1 MKPNFSFSLFIVLL
15 MFYSCNEEFNVLVS
29 KDINT
34 NLSLE
39 FEQAKL
45 TIKSMGLDTAFISE
59 WNNYYVVEGDILICK
74 DSIKLSKASTRQ
86 YRTNYYASD
95 SQIIYVGVDNTIAQN
110 TDWREA
116 TQEVISEYNKNTG
129 LQLRYRETSPSI
141 TITKGKIQEIDCC
154 ATGTFPTSYGKPGNK
169 IVINTNFF
177 ANIDTYLSYKQK
189 VFLLIH
195 ELGHNLGLRHTSG
208 SSEGDGGWGLIQIP
222 GTPIS
227 DPDSYMNAN
236 TCGNSWFGFSQ
247 YDLIGLRYLW
257 PIKHTV
263 SFAYGILSSKI
274 VVDGSYL
281 DRSIVPVSESQIF
294 SGWYEDASLT
304 VPWSYSKQ
312 ITSDIYLYPQW
323 RPRMSNTLIQTN
335 SDELSYK
342 YFTLSQTTGVTIT
355 GKVERGFNE
364 WFEIVKCTNQTYIVM
379 YNMAELVK
387 KMNMES
393 YFWSSFPESY
403 VEHTENIVLDPGY
416 YRMDAEFAK
425 DLGPQSGA
433 SLKHGKTTVTI
444 RY

>member
-1 MKPNFSFSLFIVLL
+1 MKANFYSSLYIVLL
-15 MFYSCNEEFNVLVS
+15 MFYSCNEELNMLVS

-45 TIKSMGLDTAFISE
+45 TIKSMGLDTTFISE

-74 DSIKLSKASTRQ
+74 DSINLSKASTRQ

-116 TQEVISEYNKNTG
+116 IQEVITEYNKNTG
-129 LQLRYRETSPSI
+129 LQLRYRETSPTI
-141 TITKGKIQEIDCC
+141 TITKGRIQEIDYC
-154 ATGTFPTSYGKPGNK
+154 AAGTFPTSYGKPGNK

-189 VFLLIH
+189 VFLLMH

-227 DPDSYMNAN
+227 DPGSYMNAN

-263 SFAYGILSSKI
+263 SLVSYDDIRVLDGDYLS
-274 VVDGSYL
+274 
-281 DRSIVPVSESQIF
+281 RSACPNSTSSIF
-294 SGWYEDASLT
+294 SGWYEDEALT
-304 VPWSYSKQ
+304 IPWNYGKK
-312 ITSDIYLYPQW
+312 ITSDIKLYPKW
-323 RPRMSNTLIQTN
+323 RTKSSTVYFEDTSNDSSSST
-335 SDELSYK
+335 
-342 YFTLSQTTGVTIT
+342 FTLSQTTAVVFSI
-355 GKVERGFNE
+355 KVGRGLNE
-364 WFEIVKCTNQTYIVM
+364 WWQISSHTDETFGILAKESTFYKRISMEQYIWNANPETYIV
-379 YNMAELVK
+379 
-387 KMNMES
+387 
-393 YFWSSFPESY
+393 
-403 VEHTENIVLDPGY
+403 HTEPPIVLDKGTY
-416 YRMDAEFAK
+416 WLVGAFSGS
-425 DLGPQSGA
+425 LGPQYGA
-433 SLKHGKTTVTI
+433 DLKHGITIASVT
-444 RY
+444 Y